1 MTAWRLKTIAD
12 LPNTPGSSKD
22 DGLHFELMA
31 GLSAE
36 GRSAGAL
43 QSERLSE
50 RLTKFEGFEEP
61 VIEGSN

>member
-36 GRSAGAL
+36 GAVSWGSSIRTPERTTHGIWRSWWT
-43 QSERLSE
+43 SDWR
-50 RLTKFEGFEEP
+50 K
-61 VIEGSN
+61 